1 MNLSLVESIKLLSSG
16 TLGNIF
22 NLSNYD
28 EIENKKKEF
37 LDFASSLP
45 QNLSWQKAFKLYSK

>member
-1 MNLSLVESIKLLSSG
+1 MILSLVESIKLLSSG
-16 TLGNIF
+16 TLGSIF